1 MFDLDDDSKIKFEIE
16 GDKIKVTIKVDRSDK
31 FICLYFLINDKTA
44 DKIISELVSLRAK
57 M

>member
-16 GDKIKVTIKVDRSDK
+16 GDKIKVTIKVDKSDK
-31 FICLYFLINDKTA
+31 FICLYFLINEKTA